1 VAFVYRSRPETP
13 AAYLVAH
20 NTLGR
25 RGELAIP
32 LSSAGGKSE
41 RPLAIK
47 EVSPTSQ
54 GARYISPDDSKCVTI
69 DRSSDTA
76 SSSLVFQVAQ
86 FITLPGKDD
95 SSYMIAAGDA
105 LSQSIVEKSHR
116 VEHTSAD
123 NAAKQNKDVDEYLNN
138 ASSSTLDPSRTLE
151 EAATLA
157 THPTPQL
164 SELPELIA
172 DDGESI
178 ESGSESPISGPIKP
192 VSFLSWLK
200 RFFVGFWS
208 WLFGPFGSKKA
219 GQGGDDKPGSG
230 TVTPNERTHLL
241 SVSYCSLEEVKL
253 MSSHPRHLLLLPLL
267 LLAHSGPPRLERSR
281 QNSPRSN
288 TPSRL
293 DLRNR
298 PLLQPS
304 ITRPPTSHTKHY
316 SHSPKPLSD
325 SFSHPTLTPQ
335 TLFRSNTR
343 VEQLPPGLKRQS
355 LRV

>member
-1 VAFVYRSRPETP
+1 
-13 AAYLVAH
+13 
-20 NTLGR
+20 
-25 RGELAIP
+25 LAIP
-32 LSSAGGKSE
+32 LSSIGGKPE

-54 GARYISPDDSKCVTI
+54 GTRYISPEDSQHI
-69 DRSSDTA
+69 DIDQSSDTT
-76 SSSLVFQVAQ
+76 SSSLVFQITQ
-86 FITLPGKDD
+86 FITLPGKD
-95 SSYMIAAGDA
+95 SSYMIAAEGA
-105 LSQSIVEKSHR
+105 LSQSIAEKTRPVEN
-116 VEHTSAD
+116 TSAD
-123 NAAKQNKDVDEYLNN
+123 NAAKQNHDVDEYLNN
-138 ASSSTLDPSRTLE
+138 ASSSTLDPSSTLE

-178 ESGSESPISGPIKP
+178 ESGSESPISRPIKP

-208 WLFGPFGSKKA
+208 WLFGPSGSKKSA

-241 SVSYCSLEEVKL
+241 SVSLSSLVIEL
-253 MSSHPRHLLLLPLL
+253 MNSHLRYLLLLPPQ
-267 LLAHSGPPRLERSR
+267 LLAHSVLPRLGRSR
-281 QNSPRSN
+281 RNLPRSN

-298 PLLQPS
+298 PLLQLS
-304 ITRPPTSHTKHY
+304 ITRLPKSHTKHY

-325 SFSHPTLTPQ
+325 SFSHPTLTPL
-335 TLFRSNTR
+335 TPFRSNTR
-343 VEQLPPGLKRQS
+343 EEQLPLGPRSQS